1 MKPDAVQLVA
11 SVVDAA
17 TFAIRWTD
25 GKTVEDY
32 IRDPYMRSAVE
43 RQFIVI
49 GEAVNQLRAV
59 EPSTAARI
67 SDFRSVIA
75 FRNVLVHGFFQVN
88 HHRVW
93 SVIEEHAPTLLRE
106 ASALLDELEDR

>member
-1 MKPDAVQLVA
+1 MKPDAIQLVA

-17 TFAIRWTD
+17 TLVIQWTD

-32 IRDPYMRSAVE
+32 VSDPYMRSAVE

-59 EPSTAARI
+59 EPSIAAHI
-67 SDFRSVIA
+67 SGFRDVIG

-88 HHRVW
+88 HYPVW
-93 SVIEEHAPTLLRE
+93 KVIEEHAPPLLRE
-106 ASALLDELEDR
+106 AAALIDELEDR

>member
-11 SVVDAA
+11 SVAEAA
-17 TFAIRWTD
+17 TLIVRWAD

-32 IRDPYMRSAVE
+32 VADPYMRSAIE

-49 GEAVNQLRAV
+49 GEAVNQLHAV
-59 EPSTAARI
+59 EPSIAARV
-67 SDFRSVIA
+67 SDFRNLIG
-75 FRNVLVHGFFQVN
+75 FRNVLVHEFFQVN

-93 SVIEEHAPTLLRE
+93 KVIEEEAPPLLQE
-106 ASALLDELEDR
+106 VAALLAELEDR